1 MEIYPG
7 PALKHLNEED
17 KEEYHH
23 VEEQEDLV
31 VPDSADQSD
40 D

>member
-23 VEEQEDLV
+23 VEEQKDL
-31 VPDSADQSD
+31 
-40 D
+40 